1 MEDLTM
7 GKKKVFMQQMVGL
20 TLIVFVALFLAF
32 SSAGAASKETPQY
45 GGILKVVDVV
55 EGAQPIGAPWEV
67 RGIDSKLVHPVL
79 DALIREDASGN
90 YHPWLATEWK
100 IDQTKNTI
108 TLPLRKGVK
117 FHDGTDLNAKAVKW
131 TLDHAIE
138 AKLVQGFQSVDVVDD
153 YTIRINVDKYQNNY
167 LNLLSSSYCNPVSP
181 LTFEKK
187 GKEFAMWNPVGTGPF
202 KFVSYERGNKLT
214 FTKWEGYWQK
224 GKPYLDGIEYLFIRD
239 PMTQQAAMMASGPE
253 KVHVLCVTSGE
264 QAAMMKAQGFEVLSW
279 AQGPVSLIPDSKNA
293 DSPLSKLK
301 VRQAISYA
309 INREAIVKARGFG
322 FWKAANQIPSPGQL
336 GYVKNLELG
345 QYDPKKAKQ
354 LLTEAGYPNGFKI
367 TIYVM
372 PAMVDR
378 DAMVAVQRF
387 LGEVGIQ
394 VELEFPDGGAYN
406 ARRFKDGWH
415 NALMA
420 QHTRM
425 LATTNITNNF
435 YWQEVT
441 GQWPS
446 LKRTEGLLD
455 KLDASLKTLLPEDGK
470 MQELTRMAAEDVM
483 IIPIYYI
490 YEMYVVQ
497 PNVHDTGYC
506 EWSATTVNTPETT
519 WLSK

>member
-1 MEDLTM
+1 M
-7 GKKKVFMQQMVGL
+7 GKEKVFMRKMVGL
-20 TLIVFVALFLAF
+20 TLIVFVALFLAV
-32 SSAGAASKETPQY
+32 SSARAASPQY
-45 GGILKVVDVV
+45 GGILKIIDVA
-55 EGAQPIGAPWEV
+55 EGAQPLGAPWDV

-79 DALIREDASGN
+79 DPLVREDINGN
-90 YHPWLATEWK
+90 YHPWLATSWK
-100 IDQTKNTI
+100 IDQANNTI
-108 TLPLRKGVK
+108 TLPLRRGVK
-117 FHDGTDLNAKAVKW
+117 FHDGTDFNAKVVKW
-131 TLDHAIE
+131 CIEQAIA
-138 AKLVQGFQSVDVVDD
+138 AKQLINFLGVDIIDD
-153 YTIRINVDKYQNNY
+153 YTVRVNVKKYQNND
-167 LNLLSSSYCNPVSP
+167 LSSLAGSPTYPVSP

-239 PMTQQAAMMASGPE
+239 PMTQQAAMRASGSE
-253 KVHVLCVTSGE
+253 KVQVLCVTSGE
-264 QAAMMKAQGFEVLSW
+264 QAAMMQAQGFEVLTMSI
-279 AQGPVSLIPDSKNA
+279 GPVSLIPDSKNA

-345 QYDPKKAKQ
+345 KYDPQKAKQ
-354 LLTEAGYPNGFKI
+354 LLTEAGYPNGFEI
-367 TIYVM
+367 TIHVM

-387 LGEVGIQ
+387 LSEVGIR
-394 VELEFPDGGAYN
+394 VELTFPDGGKYTAL
-406 ARRFKDGWH
+406 RWKDGWH
-415 NALMA
+415 NSFLA

-425 LATTNITNNF
+425 LANTNITNNF
-435 YWQEVT
+435 YWLEVT

-446 LKRTEGLLD
+446 LKRPEGLLD
-455 KLDASLKTLLPEDGK
+455 KLDASLKTLTPEDGK
-470 MQELTRMAAEDVM
+470 MQELTRTAAEDVM
-483 IIPIYYI
+483 IIPLYYI

-506 EWSATTVNTPETT
+506 EWSASTVNTPETT